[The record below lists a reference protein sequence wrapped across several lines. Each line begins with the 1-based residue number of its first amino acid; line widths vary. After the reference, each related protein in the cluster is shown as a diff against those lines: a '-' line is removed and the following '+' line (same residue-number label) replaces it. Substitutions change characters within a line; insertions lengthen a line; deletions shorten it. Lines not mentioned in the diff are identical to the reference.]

1 MTFRD
6 DINKILD
13 AKYKSFET
21 DNEYP
26 TIDDIFFNSDYSSS
40 NERELADLNF
50 ALYHANINVEYVDS
64 YGGEGMGDE
73 YWTVYKF
80 TRDDETQYLKFD
92 GWYRSYVG
100 TEFNERRWVKPV
112 EVLVTKFVDIVDA

>member
-13 AKYKSFET
+13 AKYESFET
-21 DNEYP
+21 YIDDFVYN
-26 TIDDIFFNSDYSSS
+26 TVDDIFFNSDYSSS
-40 NERELADLNF
+40 NERELAELNF

-73 YWTVYKF
+73 YWSVYKF
-80 TRDDETQYLKFD
+80 TRGSETELLKFS
-92 GWYRSYVG
+92 GFYRSYNGPVF
-100 TEFNERRWVKPV
+100 TERFWVEPR
-112 EVLVTKFVDIVDA
+112 EVTVTKYVKN